1 MVDLSYSTSCFKEH
15 QLAPALDAIA
25 AAGFRCIE
33 FSIDTHASE
42 DHPDRFAAAASRE
55 LEGRGMRAT
64 TVHGPARTNV
74 LGAPDEAWRQEKVE
88 VLADA
93 LRFCGQLGAAGMV
106 IHGIPNPMFL
116 PKDQEQRSLYEPM
129 IAAMKQSVE
138 DLIPV
143 SAATGVRLL
152 LENLPYNCDLEQF
165 DGVGSIGGGGGD
177 YPLMKIVQLRA
188 FIEEFPPDQVGLV
201 IDTGHAWTEGTDP
214 VGEIEAAGDR
224 LWGTHLQD
232 VDAAR
237 PADNH
242 WVPTHGG
249 LKWDQILAALQS
261 INYRG
266 TYTFEVINNRH
277 GETPEQL
284 AQLTYEVA
292 QEWNLPD

>member
-1 MVDLSYSTSCFKEH
+1 MVQVSYSTYGFPGGEFEPTFE
-15 QLAPALDAIA
+15 QIA
-25 AAGFRCIE
+25 EIGFECVE
-33 FSIDTHASE
+33 FACDRHGVE
-42 DHPDRFAAAASRE
+42 DHPLEIAADVKRA
-55 LEGRGMRAT
+55 LDHQNLTAT
-64 TVHGPARTNV
+64 TVHAPARRNV
-74 LGAPDEAWRQEKVE
+74 LGAPDNEWRTRAIA

-93 LRFCGQLGAAGMV
+93 LRLTGEIGARGLV

-129 IAAMKQSVE
+129 VAAMKQSVE

-249 LKWDQILAALQS
+249 LNWDRILAALQR

-292 QEWNLPD
+292 RGWNLPD